1 MPLVFG
7 HSSDNHFAM
16 MKLIRWI
23 PALLWTGLIAFL
35 TLIPHIGITPPAWID
50 RLHPDKIV
58 HFILFSVLCLLIL
71 VGFGAAAYQSG
82 RSIPLLIFILIPAYG
97 ALIEVAQGLFTVTR
111 HPEFMDFVVD
121 TMGVLAGWLTFLL
134 LTRKKR
140 LSA

>member
-1 MPLVFG
+1 
-7 HSSDNHFAM
+7 

-35 TLIPHIGITPPAWID
+35 TLIPHIGVTPPAWID

-58 HFILFSVLCLLIL
+58 HFILFSVLSLLIL
-71 VGFGAAAYQSG
+71 VGFGTAAY
-82 RSIPLLIFILIPAYG
+82 RSSHMIPILVFILIPAYG

-111 HPEFMDFVVD
+111 HPEFMDFIAD
-121 TMGVLAGWLTFLL
+121 TIGVLAGWLAFLV

>member
-1 MPLVFG
+1 M
-7 HSSDNHFAM
+7 M

-35 TLIPHIGITPPAWID
+35 TLIPHIGISPPAWID

-58 HFILFSVLCLLIL
+58 HFILFSVLSLLIL
-71 VGFGAAAYQSG
+71 IGIGAATYQSSQ
-82 RSIPLLIFILIPAYG
+82 SIPLLIFILIPAYG

-111 HPEFMDFVVD
+111 QPEFMDFVAD
-121 TMGVLAGWLTFLL
+121 TVGVLAGWLAFLL